1 MAQSHNGASELVHV
15 GFGHFLAVDKILALA
30 NMSKG
35 TAPIQRLVRD
45 AKKRG
50 NIVDMTT
57 GRKTK
62 TAVITQSGHIVLL
75 AITPEAVA
83 SRVSGRTARESLA
96 ESE

>member
-83 SRVSGRTARESLA
+83 GRVSGRTARESLA
-96 ESE
+96 EGE

>member
-1 MAQSHNGASELVHV
+1 VAQSHNGASELVHV

-83 SRVSGRTARESLA
+83 GRVSGRTNRESLA
-96 ESE
+96 DGE

>member
-1 MAQSHNGASELVHV
+1 VAQSRDGPTELVHV
-15 GFGHFLAVDKILALA
+15 GFGHFLATDKILALA

-83 SRVSGRTARESLA
+83 GRVSGRATRESSA
-96 ESE
+96 DRE

>member
-1 MAQSHNGASELVHV
+1 VAQSQNGAPELVHV

-83 SRVSGRTARESLA
+83 GRVGGKTTRESLA
-96 ESE
+96 EGE

>member
-1 MAQSHNGASELVHV
+1 MAQSQNGATELVHV
-15 GFGHFLAVDKILALA
+15 GFGHFLAIDKILALA

-45 AKKRG
+45 AKRRG
-50 NIVDMTT
+50 NIIDMTT

-83 SRVSGRTARESLA
+83 GRVSGRATRESMA
-96 ESE
+96 DGE

>member
-1 MAQSHNGASELVHV
+1 MVEPQNHASELVHV

-83 SRVSGRTARESLA
+83 GRVSGKTARQSLA
-96 ESE
+96 GGE

>member
-1 MAQSHNGASELVHV
+1 VARSQNGATELVHV

-50 NIVDMTT
+50 TIVDMTT

-62 TAVITQSGHIVLL
+62 TAVITPSGHIVLL

-83 SRVSGRTARESLA
+83 GRVSGKGARESLA
-96 ESE
+96 EAE

>member
-1 MAQSHNGASELVHV
+1 MAQSQNGAPELVHV

-83 SRVSGRTARESLA
+83 GRVSGKTTRESLA
-96 ESE
+96 DGE

>member
-1 MAQSHNGASELVHV
+1 VAQSQNGGTELVHV
-15 GFGHFLAVDKILALA
+15 GFGHFLAIDKILALA

-45 AKKRG
+45 AKRRG
-50 NIVDMTT
+50 NIIDMTT

-83 SRVSGRTARESLA
+83 GRVSGRTTRESVA
-96 ESE
+96 DGE

>member
-1 MAQSHNGASELVHV
+1 MPQTHNSSAEVVHV
-15 GFGHFLAVDKILALA
+15 GFGHFLAVDKIIALA

-50 NIVDMTT
+50 NIIDMTT

-62 TAVITQSGHIVLL
+62 TAVITDSNHIVLL

-83 SRVSGRTARESLA
+83 GRITGRGREA
-96 ESE
+96 QTEGD

>member
-1 MAQSHNGASELVHV
+1 MAQSQDGTTELVHV
-15 GFGHFLAVDKILALA
+15 GFGHFLSVDKILALA

-50 NIVDMTT
+50 MIVDMTT

-62 TAVITQSGHIVLL
+62 TAVLTPSGHIVLL

-83 SRVSGRTARESLA
+83 GRVSGKSSRESVA
-96 ESE
+96 DGE